1 MGHDGRK
8 EVKPM
13 AQLIGSSTSGVLEIG
28 IFHPVDTLAKRL
40 MSNTSAGGASDW
52 ESLKKVVFK
61 ENVDK
66 GLMRKWLGLFSGVGF
81 GAVYKV
87 LQRTY
92 KFGGQPIAKQFMD
105 IKVGHHF
112 RNIFGNKTGNDMLH
126 ATSGSI
132 IGLGEIVLLPLDIL
146 KIKAQV
152 NPQYSILENVKGVT
166 VGDMYAGW
174 RWTALRNLPGSFLL
188 FGVNSLA
195 YTRLFGIEGPWEA
208 KFYQIFVASM
218 CGGTCSILFSSPM
231 DVIKTRIQN
240 KPFGDERSGMK
251 YVGALLKEEG
261 PSAFFKG
268 VIPKL
273 GLIGP
278 KLVFSFTI
286 AQWLIAYLDDRLVS
300 SSVTDYNHKSV
311 KQQ

>member
-1 MGHDGRK
+1 MGHDRGK
-8 EVKPM
+8 KVQPM
-13 AQLIGSSTSGVLEIG
+13 AKLIGSSTSGVLEIG
-28 IFHPVDTLAKRL
+28 IFHPIDTVAKRL
-40 MSNTSAGGASDW
+40 MSNTAAGGASDYA
-52 ESLKKVVFK
+52 SLELVIFRENANKGVFQ
-61 ENVDK
+61 
-66 GLMRKWLGLFSGVGF
+66 KWGGLFPGVGF

-105 IKVGHHF
+105 DKVGHHF
-112 RNIFGNKTGNDMLH
+112 RNVFGDKTGNDMLH
-126 ATSGSI
+126 ATSGSL
-132 IGLGEIVLLPLDIL
+132 IGLGEIILLPLDIL

-152 NPQYSILENVKGVT
+152 NPQYSIRENLKGVT
-166 VGDMYAGW
+166 LREMYAGW
-174 RWTALRNLPGSFLL
+174 NWTAFRNMPGSFVL
-188 FGVNSLA
+188 FGANSLA
-195 YTRLFGIEGPWEA
+195 YTRLFGIDGPRDA

-240 KPFGDERSGMK
+240 KPFGDKRGGMK
-251 YVGALLKEEG
+251 YVTDLVKEEG
-261 PSAFFKG
+261 PGAFFKG

-286 AQWLIAYLDDRLVS
+286 AQWLIAYLDERL
-300 SSVTDYNHKSV
+300 
-311 KQQ
+311 